1 MSASSSAMTSPS
13 RDADLLILGKI
24 VTMDAQR
31 RVIDD
36 GAIAVKGRDIV
47 AVGDRAQT
55 CAQWRAPRQLGGDAI
70 VIPGM
75 IDAHTHCTQCFVR
88 SLTSNELPMIPRI
101 YNPAQQS
108 LSEEQVGAAVR
119 LLAAQLIRAGVTT
132 LCEGT
137 LNPAHEEAIV
147 DALQQVGIRCVM
159 ARGAADQ
166 DFHHAALYAQRTE
179 RSWVKERQG
188 EAERDLLRSTAF
200 LDRFPP
206 RGPGLI
212 RGAVNAS
219 ALPGF
224 SASYFRGAS
233 ALARSRGATL
243 HTHVSRDREE
253 VELALSVWGKRP
265 VERLAELGVL
275 DEHFVAVHAVLASPR
290 EVRLLGEAG
299 ASVIHSPIEC
309 VANLN
314 AVADVQQFRNAG
326 CQVALGCD
334 MQANDMF
341 ATMRAGWLL
350 HGALYG
356 VPRYDPEYLTAAELF
371 AMTTRGAARV
381 LRIDD
386 RTGALEEGKAADV
399 VVLDANAPHLM
410 APQDVISDLVRYG
423 TRAEVRHVLIDGR
436 IVLEDGMHQTIDLER
451 LKAEALA
458 GARHVRDVVASRRYK
473 PL

>member
-1 MSASSSAMTSPS
+1 MNAAL
-13 RDADLLILGKI
+13 RHADLLVLGKI
-24 VTMDAQR
+24 VTMDARQR
-31 RVIDD
+31 IIAD
-36 GAIAVKGRDIV
+36 GAVAITGRDIA
-47 AVGDRAQT
+47 AVGARDEVLRDWQ
-55 CAQWRAPRQLGGDAI
+55 APRRIGGDAI

-88 SLTSNELPMIPRI
+88 ALTSNELPMIPRI

-108 LSEEQVGAAVR
+108 LSPAQAGAAVR

-137 LNPAHEEAIV
+137 LNPAHEDAIV
-147 DALQQVGIRCVM
+147 DALQEAGVRCVM

-166 DFHHAALYAQRTE
+166 DFHHAALYAQRSGIE

-188 EAERDLLRSTAF
+188 EAERDLMRSAAF
-200 LDRFPP
+200 LDRFPA

-224 SASYFRGAS
+224 SASYFRGAG
-233 ALARSRGATL
+233 ALARGRQATL

-253 VELALSVWGKRP
+253 VELSMAVWGKRP
-265 VERLAELGVL
+265 VERLAELDVL
-275 DEHFVAVHAVLASPR
+275 DERFVAVHAVLASPR
-290 EVRLLGEAG
+290 EIRMLGEAR
-299 ASVIHSPIEC
+299 ASLVHSPIEC

-314 AVADVQQFRNAG
+314 AVADVQQFRSAG
-326 CQVALGCD
+326 CRVALGCD
-334 MQANDMF
+334 IQANDMF
-341 ATMRAGWLL
+341 ATMRAGWLV

-356 VPRYDPEYLTAAELF
+356 ITRYDPEYLTAAELF
-371 AMTTRGAARV
+371 AMVTTESARV

-386 RTGALEEGKAADV
+386 RTGSIEAGKAADI

-410 APQDVISDLVRYG
+410 AQQDVVSELVRYG
-423 TRAEVRHVLIDGR
+423 SRAEVQHVLIDGQV
-436 IVLEDGMHQTIDLER
+436 VLENGQHRTIDLDR
-451 LKAEALA
+451 LKAEASA
-458 GARHVRDVVASRRYK
+458 GARHVRNAVVERRYK